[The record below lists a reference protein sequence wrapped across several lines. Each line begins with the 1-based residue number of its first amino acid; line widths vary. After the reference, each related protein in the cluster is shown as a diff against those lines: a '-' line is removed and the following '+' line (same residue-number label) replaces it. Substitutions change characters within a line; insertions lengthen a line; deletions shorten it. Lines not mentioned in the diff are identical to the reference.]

1 VAQCDRNPHAEYHA
15 DYRRKLSTRKKRLPR
30 LSSNKAAED
39 FIATADLTRYDLSGM
54 VPVRFEFKPKT
65 ERVNMRLSKDL
76 LDSVKKRADKTGVS
90 YQRFIR
96 LALERAVAEG

>member
-1 VAQCDRNPHAEYHA
+1 MKK
-15 DYRRKLSTRKKRLPR
+15 KLPK

-39 FIATADLTRYDLSGM
+39 FVATADLTRYDLSEM

-76 LDSVKKRADKTGVS
+76 LDSVKKRAAKKGVS

>member
-1 VAQCDRNPHAEYHA
+1 M
-15 DYRRKLSTRKKRLPR
+15 KKKLPR
-30 LSSNKAAED
+30 LSNDKAAEH
-39 FIATADLTRYDLSGM
+39 FVANVDLTRYDLSGM

-76 LDSVKKRADKTGVS
+76 LDSVKKRAARAGVS

-96 LALERAVAEG
+96 LALERAVAKG

>member
-1 VAQCDRNPHAEYHA
+1 M
-15 DYRRKLSTRKKRLPR
+15 KKRLPR

-39 FIATADLTRYDLSGM
+39 FVATTERYDLSGM
-54 VPVRFEFKPKT
+54 VPVRFELKPKT

-76 LDSVKKRADKTGVS
+76 LDSVKKRAAKTGVS

-96 LALERAVAEG
+96 LALERAVAKG